1 MNEKESVNQIDE
13 YEELQRESYAISQI
27 YTELKKAKA
36 KWPNWVYDPIHAAS
50 TLCEEA
56 GETLQAANNFCYSN
70 GDIERL
76 RIEACQT
83 GAMAIRL
90 LENLD
95 KYERIRTYINQ
106 DNHVK

>member
-36 KWPNWVYDPIHAAS
+36 KWPNWVYDPIHA
-50 TLCEEA
+50 TGILNEEA
-56 GETLQAANNFCYSN
+56 GEAQQAAYDFCYSN
-70 GDIERL
+70 GDIEKL

-90 LENLD
+90 LKNLD
-95 KYERIRTYINQ
+95 KYERVRTYINQ
-106 DNHVK
+106 NNEVE